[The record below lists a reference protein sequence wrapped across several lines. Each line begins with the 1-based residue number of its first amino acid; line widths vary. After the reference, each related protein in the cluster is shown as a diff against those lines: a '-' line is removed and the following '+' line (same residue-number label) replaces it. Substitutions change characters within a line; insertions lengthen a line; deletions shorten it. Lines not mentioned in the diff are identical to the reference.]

1 MSIGPVQSAGS
12 AGAERPA
19 QNNPPA
25 AQSETASASSPI
37 SGRSVAS
44 EEPALEPS
52 SRSAARGN
60 ESAELSPDEVQLQRS
75 SQDEDQIVIKYV
87 VSATGSVILQVPSN
101 QVLDVGRG
109 IQQEFARQ
117 AKSEENAETVR
128 TESSGG
134 KTYGD

>member
-19 QNNPPA
+19 QNNSPA

-37 SGRSVAS
+37 SGRSAAN

-52 SRSAARGN
+52 SRSAARSN

-128 TESSGG
+128 AASSGG